1 MHYVVKISSDRIR
14 TYESESQCAN
24 HCTRQRVAFCTS
36 GLANIEHM
44 NAKLNMDGIVLQIDG
59 LRVQEVTR
67 CHVTLRQL
75 DARESP
81 AVNKYIVVDLSSD
94 SAMQALLKQVCT

>member
-1 MHYVVKISSDRIR
+1 MLS
-14 TYESESQCAN
+14 A
-24 HCTRQRVAFCTS
+24 
-36 GLANIEHM
+36 GLANIEQM
-44 NAKLNMDGIVLQIDG
+44 NARLNRNGVVLQIDG
-59 LRVQEVTR
+59 LRVPEVTR

-94 SAMQALLKQVCT
+94 VALQSLLKQV

>member
-1 MHYVVKISSDRIR
+1 MLLLFLG
-14 TYESESQCAN
+14 E
-24 HCTRQRVAFCTS
+24 
-36 GLANIEHM
+36 GLTNIEQM
-44 NAKLNMDGIVLQIDG
+44 NAKVNRNGLVLQIDG

-67 CHVTLRQL
+67 CHVALRQL

-94 SAMQALLKQVCT
+94 AALQSLLKQVTLVFFRTSCIKLYRTELQRSSN